1 MGSANDRE
9 LETFYGVIAPY
20 YDQDYAGLLEGA
32 DIAFYRRMAE
42 QSGGPAL
49 EMGCGTGR
57 VLLPV
62 ARAGIAA
69 FGIDASEAMLDRFQ
83 ALLAAEP
90 AEVRGRVSIIRGDM
104 RSTDLGRRFPLVFSA
119 GNVPHSFLER
129 RDQRA
134 WLANAR
140 RHLAPGGSLCFDVF
154 QPDFRRL
161 MAEPEWVIDAERI
174 HPETGIRVKRFSRCH
189 HEVEMQRFRVEMRW
203 VTEDAAG
210 RTVSEESGS
219 VMQRWF
225 TRGELEALL
234 ELEGL
239 AVADYWGGFAG
250 EPFGPGSRTQVVRAV
265 AAV

>member
-1 MGSANDRE
+1 MGSPNDPE
-9 LETFYGVIAPY
+9 LESFYGVIAPY
-20 YDQDYAGLLEGA
+20 YDQDYAGLLDCA

-42 QSGGPAL
+42 QSGEPVL

-62 ARAGIAA
+62 ARAGIEA
-69 FGIDASEAMLDRFQ
+69 FGMDASEAMLGQFQ
-83 ALLAAEP
+83 ARLAAEP
-90 AEVRGRVSIIRGDM
+90 ADVRSRVSIVRGDI

-129 RDQRA
+129 CDQRA

-161 MAEPEWVIDAERI
+161 IAAPEWVVDAERTD
-174 HPETGIRVKRFSRCH
+174 PRTGVRVRRFSRCQ
-189 HEVEMQRFRVEMRW
+189 HEIEMQRFRVEMRW

-210 RTVSEESGS
+210 RAISEESGT

-225 TRGELEALL
+225 TRGELESLL

-239 AVADYWGGFAG
+239 HVADYWGGFAG
-250 EPFGPGSRTQVVRAV
+250 EPFGPGSRAQVIRAV